1 MTWDVLSL
9 SYLFWRILLHS
20 KERLKLIKTQLKP
33 NISKQQ
39 QRRVNLFWKQTETDA
54 TGVDVWR
61 GLTDLPSSPVWRSNL
76 DEFLHNANLWAA
88 PKNVVL
94 CSFKSNLFPLT
105 VCHFAA
111 SLHLHWNW
119 QELSWHLDGL
129 TVECT
134 ESLTQAGCVLL
145 IKHGSAGP
153 SVPNDSDY
161 MKSTCLWLL
170 LNKWTLGIV
179 LAPLNKIF

>member
-1 MTWDVLSL
+1 MSFYTMLI
-9 SYLFWRILLHS
+9 YEQLL
-20 KERLKLIKTQLKP
+20 KY
-33 NISKQQ
+33 
-39 QRRVNLFWKQTETDA
+39 
-54 TGVDVWR
+54 
-61 GLTDLPSSPVWRSNL
+61 
-76 DEFLHNANLWAA
+76 
-88 PKNVVL
+88 VVL

-119 QELSWHLDGL
+119 QELSWHLDGC

-179 LAPLNKIF
+179 LAPLNKNILMSSGIKCTLDILVSTYFPWRQCFSRFATKMNK